1 MQYNKYKLMS
11 YTVSLFHI
19 VIGTHQ
25 RKMSINE
32 KHKTEL
38 YKYIW
43 GIIEKCNCKL
53 ICINGIPDHI
63 HLLVD
68 LNSTISIAQLVRDIK
83 RFSSLWIKSSEY
95 FPLFDGWGK
104 EYAAFSCSKSMSE
117 QVQNYIKNQEE
128 HHSKE
133 EFISEY
139 QRLIIKHG
147 LCYHKSSEE

>member
-53 ICINGIPDHI
+53 FVLMAFLTIYIYWLTSTL
-63 HLLVD
+63 LLVL
-68 LNSTISIAQLVRDIK
+68 LNS
-83 RFSSLWIKSSEY
+83 
-95 FPLFDGWGK
+95 
-104 EYAAFSCSKSMSE
+104 
-117 QVQNYIKNQEE
+117 
-128 HHSKE
+128 
-133 EFISEY
+133 
-139 QRLIIKHG
+139 
-147 LCYHKSSEE
+147 

>member
-1 MQYNKYKLMS
+1 MS

-83 RFSSLWIKSSEY
+83 RSQVYGLNHQNIFHY
-95 FPLFDGWGK
+95 
-104 EYAAFSCSKSMSE
+104 SMAGE
-117 QVQNYIKNQEE
+117 KNMQ
-128 HHSKE
+128 HFLVVKV
-133 EFISEY
+133 
-139 QRLIIKHG
+139 
-147 LCYHKSSEE
+147 